1 MKALFIAAAV
11 ALLPATAMAKGATYT
26 YQDRTECSAYYTT
39 LGTIGDFKDLSEIEA
54 SSWAGRMN
62 YEDEQAHPEDDILH
76 SGKIFHDVSSRYR
89 AMQSELP
96 RNPSAQDIAAF
107 RAKYDKKCRAIAKQQ
122 CALAE
127 AGGNACDV
135 FTPAEREN
143 IYSSSDNRH

>member
-1 MKALFIAAAV
+1 MNVLCIAAIV
-11 ALLPATAMAKGATYT
+11 ALLPATAMAKGAAYT

-39 LGTIGDFKDLSEIEA
+39 LDTIGDFKDLSEVEA

-62 YEDEQAHPEDDILH
+62 YEDEQAHPEDDVLH

-89 AMQSELP
+89 TISSELP
-96 RNPSAQDIAAF
+96 RHPSSQDIAAF

-127 AGGNACDV
+127 ADGNACYV

-143 IYSSSDNRH
+143 IYRASDNRH